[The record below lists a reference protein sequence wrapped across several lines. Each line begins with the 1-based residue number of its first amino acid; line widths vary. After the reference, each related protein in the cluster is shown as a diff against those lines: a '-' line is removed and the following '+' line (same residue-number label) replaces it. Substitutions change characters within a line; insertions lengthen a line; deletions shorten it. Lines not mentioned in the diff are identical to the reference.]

1 MKISFQDHESLSV
14 LTLSGEFTHDD
25 CEAFTRV
32 VNDREAR
39 GTRHIVLDCSNVE
52 FVDSKALETM
62 LRLQERLGAAG
73 GQLRLVKPDDTVA
86 QILRLTRLDL
96 ALESHPSLE
105 LAVRSL
111 R

>member
-1 MKISFQDHESLSV
+1 MKVSFQDYEHICV

-25 CEAFTRV
+25 TDHFSRIVAERQA
-32 VNDREAR
+32 A
-39 GTRHIVLDCSNVE
+39 GTRHFILDCGSLE
-52 FVDSKALETM
+52 FTDSAALESL
-62 LRLQERLGAAG
+62 LRLQERLGEAG
-73 GQLRLVKPDDTVA
+73 GQLRLIKPDETVST
-86 QILRLTRLDL
+86 ILRLTRLEL